1 MKCSC
6 SRRMTSTR
14 SLAAT
19 IADTAGITALELIV
33 VLSVVGLTFL
43 FSLPGV
49 ASYRDSVEL
58 NQAVTQVASHLALAR
73 QKAVTEHNDYM
84 LTFLSDTQYT
94 VLDDD
99 NSNGLKDAGE
109 KELGPY
115 ELPGM
120 ARVTYLAPG
129 STVTFSPSGML
140 GNPTLQVTVEI
151 TNGNGATKGLTV
163 WPSGSIELHSS

>member
-6 SRRMTSTR
+6 SRRKATTEGPVGLVTDTR
-14 SLAAT
+14 
-19 IADTAGITALELIV
+19 GITALELIV

-73 QKAVTEHNDYM
+73 QKAVTEHNDYI
-84 LTFLSDTQYT
+84 LTFVSDTEYSL
-94 VLDDD
+94 LDDD
-99 NSNGLKDAGE
+99 NGNGAVDAGE
-109 KELGPY
+109 RQLGPY

-120 ARVTYLAPG
+120 AKVTHLAPG
-129 STVTFSPSGML
+129 PSVTFSPSGML
-140 GNPTLQVTVEI
+140 GGSIQQVSVEI
-151 TNGNGATKGLTV
+151 TNANGTTKGLTV
-163 WPSGSIELHSS
+163 WPSGSIEMS